1 MGWKDGVTMYTR
13 NDPPCNFCDQA
24 KTMLQYYGIEY
35 NNIVIGEDIS
45 RLQFIDKYPQIKT
58 VPAVFFGNE
67 YIGGQE
73 ELSKRVWELPVG
85 NPATHG

>member
-1 MGWKDGVTMYTR
+1 MSWRDGVTVYTR
-13 NDPPCNFCDQA
+13 NDPPCGYCDQA